1 MSRIDDDVPLIA
13 TLLFLVYWVAL
24 YRYLENL
31 SQSIIWATVITS
43 VSVVVY
49 KIIRYIWQK

>member
-1 MSRIDDDVPLIA
+1 MSKLDDDVPLIA
-13 TLLFLVYWVAL
+13 TFLFLVYWVAL